1 MLTNIEF
8 PRSFFYYNFLQDIWT
23 KSIFAHK
30 NPGLPQKPWEYGT
43 ALGSLNSSERRR
55 DWARLFHRSPQTRS
69 ARWVPQPPP
78 PRPPPRA
85 PSAHPRSNSAAF
97 PQTSET
103 VKEKSAIHLRPQISI
118 HLKDSSRPEIIIIGN
133 SPAYLLDIW
142 WRWFTSPKSHK
153 NFNAVYVNLPYSS
166 DLIICL
172 WADDTATYRL
182 LSIVFFFFYH
192 RVMLCVNLN
201 GESIYAQQNSD
212 L

>member
-1 MLTNIEF
+1 MSPIGCLLISNFQDHFFTTIFFRISGLKVYLRIKSWLTSKTLRVRDSAGLFELLREKKRRSKAF
-8 PRSFFYYNFLQDIWT
+8 PSLSSNTICSLSPAASAAAAAASRSFRASSIKLCRLPTNFWDCQ
-23 KSIFAHK
+23 
-30 NPGLPQKPWEYGT
+30 
-43 ALGSLNSSERRR
+43 
-55 DWARLFHRSPQTRS
+55 
-69 ARWVPQPPP
+69 
-78 PRPPPRA
+78 RP
-85 PSAHPRSNSAAF
+85 H
-97 PQTSET
+97 
-103 VKEKSAIHLRPQISI
+103 ISI
-118 HLKDSSRPEIIIIGN
+118 HLKDSSRPEIIIIGY

-182 LSIVFFFFYH
+182 LYIAFFDH